1 MLANWPFCALQ
12 CLACLLLI
20 ANSVLAHFVFLILCE
35 WWEWRITKETWTW
48 WTQTGYLPF
57 LRQSYFTVCFLSTGS
72 NRPWSARNNSANL
85 AIKCQGE
92 ESRSEPFELFGP
104 LIFFL
109 PYCLFSGFFS
119 WNTTCNALWQ
129 TAGSCSSYLLFQTGQ
144 KILVNP
150 KSQILYHRLK
160 FLNLVIFS
168 PRH

>member
-1 MLANWPFCALQ
+1 MLANWPVCAMQ
-12 CLACLLLI
+12 CLACLLPTLFSHI
-20 ANSVLAHFVFLILCE
+20 LFFLSYVNDEHGVLPKRPEPDGPRQVTSPFCANLLLLFVLF
-35 WWEWRITKETWTW
+35 
-48 WTQTGYLPF
+48 
-57 LRQSYFTVCFLSTGS
+57 STGS
-72 NRPWSARNNSANL
+72 NGPWSARNNSANL
-85 AIKCQGE
+85 AIKCQGDE
-92 ESRSEPFELFGP
+92 RRSEPFELFGP

-160 FLNLVIFS
+160 CLNFVVFS